1 MKIELNATELL
12 IGIHGCASFPRTSP
26 GLWKRLV
33 DSFNNMSAEERIELF
48 HRSVID
54 LLTDCWHLFNG
65 PTRDGEPRYGSD
77 DFNMFI
83 SRFNPYNQYSVEVSN
98 NDSTDEYECFWFNGK
113 FYKDSNSVIDDKH
126 IKHVKWCGKE
136 DSDLYEN
143 KYGQARSKID
153 ERVGLKPP
161 YEV

>member
-1 MKIELNATELL
+1 MKIELDKFELL
-12 IGIHGCASFPRTSP
+12 YYLEGCARGSHLRQGVWRRFIDEFYDKLT
-26 GLWKRLV
+26 V
-33 DSFNNMSAEERIELF
+33 EERQFLF
-48 HRSVID
+48 HYSVRD
-54 LLTDCWHLFNG
+54 LWSIFN
-65 PTRDGEPRYGSD
+65 EPYSSDSSHYGRD

-113 FYKDSNSVIDDKH
+113 FYKNSNSVIDDKH

-143 KYGQARSKID
+143 KYRQLRGEID

>member
-1 MKIELNATELL
+1 MKIELTPIELL
-12 IGIHGCASFPRTSP
+12 TGIHGCASFPYTSP

-33 DSFNNMSAEERIELF
+33 DSFNNMTVEERMHLF
-48 HRSVID
+48 YSSVID
-54 LLTDCWHLFNG
+54 FWYLFNG
-65 PTRDGEPRYGSD
+65 PTRDGEPQYGRD

-98 NDSTDEYECFWFNGK
+98 NDSTDEYECFWFNGN

-143 KYGQARSKID
+143 KYVQARSIID

-161 YEV
+161 YEA

>member
-1 MKIELNATELL
+1 MKIDLDKFELL
-12 IGIHGCASFPRTSP
+12 YYLEGCARGSHLRQ
-26 GLWKRLV
+26 GVWRR
-33 DSFNNMSAEERIELF
+33 FNDEFYDKLTVEERQFLF
-48 HRSVID
+48 HYSVRD
-54 LLTDCWHLFNG
+54 LWSIFN
-65 PTRDGEPRYGSD
+65 EPYCSDSSHYGKD
-77 DFNMFI
+77 DFNMFV

-136 DSDLYEN
+136 ASDLYEN
-143 KYGQARSKID
+143 KYGQTRSKID

-161 YEV
+161 YEA